1 MKLDSFHR
9 RDRPHKSW
17 QSHSAPAHRT
27 SWSRNSRRWP
37 LYRLAWSISW
47 SFQRAAWDKEPAV
60 PAAMGNDTWKRS
72 FRNTVARPAQNSL
85 PPDINA
91 LPGVVAFV
99 WPVELPIAIEICWS
113 PSGPLGTQL

>member
-1 MKLDSFHR
+1 MKLDYFHR
-9 RDRPHKSW
+9 RDRPDHAW
-17 QSHSAPAHRT
+17 QSRSAPAHRA

-72 FRNTVARPAQNSL
+72 LWEYCGATPRILSRRILMLYRCRGIRLACGIAHRDRNML
-85 PPDINA
+85 
-91 LPGVVAFV
+91 
-99 WPVELPIAIEICWS
+99 
-113 PSGPLGTQL
+113 